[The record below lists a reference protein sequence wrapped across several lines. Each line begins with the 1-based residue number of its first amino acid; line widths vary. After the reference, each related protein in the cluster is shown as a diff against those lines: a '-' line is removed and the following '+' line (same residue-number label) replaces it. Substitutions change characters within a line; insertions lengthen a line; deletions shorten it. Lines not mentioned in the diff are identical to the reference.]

1 MNGLM
6 EKTSVQY
13 TCWTD
18 EDLFLEYRMT
28 ENRELF
34 EVLVQRYETELF
46 RFLYKKVGSREA
58 AEDVFQL
65 AFMLVHEKR
74 DAFEEGRRFR
84 PWLYRIATNRAI
96 DYLRMNKRHLAV
108 SLDSPISGEADSDTI
123 GELVSDVQ
131 ARPCDSIEREEE
143 IALVRDAVRHLPE
156 NYRTVLEMVCLNGM
170 SYQAAAD
177 ELGIP
182 LKTVSSRI
190 AGGKKRLAVVL
201 SVRSRRLEN

>member
-1 MNGLM
+1 MNEVM
-6 EKTSVQY
+6 EKTSARY

-74 DAFEEGRRFR
+74 DVFEEGRRFR

-96 DYLRMNKRHLAV
+96 DYLRKNNRHLTV
-108 SLDSPISGEADSDTI
+108 SLDSPISGDDDSDAV
-123 GELVSDVQ
+123 GELVPDSQ
-131 ARPCDSIEREEE
+131 ARPCDSVEREEE
-143 IALVRDAVRHLPE
+143 IAFVRDSVRHLPE
-156 NYRTVLEMVCLNGM
+156 MYRVVLEMVCLNGM
-170 SYQAAAD
+170 SYQAVAD

-190 AGGKKRLAVVL
+190 AGAKKRLAAAL
-201 SVRSRRLEN
+201 SVRMQRLGN

>member
-13 TCWTD
+13 ACWTD

-28 ENRELF
+28 ENRDLF

-46 RFLYKKVGSREA
+46 RFLYKRVGSREA

-74 DAFEEGRRFR
+74 GAFEEGRRFR

-108 SLDSPISGEADSDTI
+108 SLDSPISGEDESDAI
-123 GELVSDVQ
+123 GELVPDTQ
-131 ARPCDSIEREEE
+131 ARPCDNVEREEE

-156 NYRTVLEMVCLNGM
+156 NYRTVLEMVCFNGM

-190 AGGKKRLAVVL
+190 AGAKKRLAVVL
-201 SVRSRRLEN
+201 SVRARRLEN

>member
-28 ENRELF
+28 ENRDLF

-46 RFLYKKVGSREA
+46 RFLYKKVGNREA

-108 SLDSPISGEADSDTI
+108 SLDSPISGETESDTI
-123 GELVSDVQ
+123 GELVPDAQ
-131 ARPCDSIEREEE
+131 TRPYDSIEREEE
-143 IALVRDAVRHLPE
+143 IALVRDAIRHLPE
-156 NYRTVLEMVCLNGM
+156 NYRAVLEMVCLNGM

-190 AGGKKRLAVVL
+190 AGAKKRLAVVL

>member
-28 ENRELF
+28 ENRDLF

-46 RFLYKKVGSREA
+46 RFLYKKVGNREA

-108 SLDSPISGEADSDTI
+108 SLDSPISGETECDTI
-123 GELVSDVQ
+123 GELVPDAQ
-131 ARPCDSIEREEE
+131 TRPYDSIEREEE
-143 IALVRDAVRHLPE
+143 IALVRDAIRHLPE
-156 NYRTVLEMVCLNGM
+156 NYRAVLEMVCLNGM

-190 AGGKKRLAVVL
+190 AGAKKRLAVVL

>member
-13 TCWTD
+13 ICWTD

-28 ENRELF
+28 ENRDLF

-46 RFLYKKVGSREA
+46 RFLYKKVGNREA

-108 SLDSPISGEADSDTI
+108 SLDSPISGETESDTI
-123 GELVSDVQ
+123 GELVPDAQ
-131 ARPCDSIEREEE
+131 TRPYDSIEREEE
-143 IALVRDAVRHLPE
+143 IALVRDAIRHLPE
-156 NYRTVLEMVCLNGM
+156 NYRAVLEMVCLNGM

-190 AGGKKRLAVVL
+190 AGAKKRLAVVL